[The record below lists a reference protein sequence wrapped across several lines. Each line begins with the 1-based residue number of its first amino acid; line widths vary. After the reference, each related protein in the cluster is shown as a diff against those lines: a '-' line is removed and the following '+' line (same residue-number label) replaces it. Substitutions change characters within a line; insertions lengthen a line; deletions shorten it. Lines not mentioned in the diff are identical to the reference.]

1 MRSGSLHQKN
11 YEAQISINSMLKDEI
26 EKKIKR
32 MRAKYNIKN
41 KMKWREM
48 KLKSNFN
55 KGNNIK
61 NK

>member
-1 MRSGSLHQKN
+1 
-11 YEAQISINSMLKDEI
+11 MLKDEI
-26 EKKIKR
+26 EKKNKR